1 MAGKQPDKA
10 EGGISRSLK
19 FGGTQWEFWFISS
32 RRRKAERGKKEKRN
46 MAGKLD
52 MSLVKEALEKLR
64 SDPRYKPDLETTY
77 DTEGKLIS
85 IL

>member
-1 MAGKQPDKA
+1 
-10 EGGISRSLK
+10 
-19 FGGTQWEFWFISS
+19 
-32 RRRKAERGKKEKRN
+32 